1 MEEKDI
7 NGELRQLIA
16 LNFPAIVM
24 LLTDGKESELE
35 TVCANESA
43 DDAEDSS
50 DNELLV
56 PGLQLQRIASAK
68 KGQTHLS
75 QLSLSSDSGDNNEPS
90 NSKST
95 KDLHKNMA
103 HKYKRQLSLQ
113 VKGAGGLMILE

>member
-24 LLTDGKESELE
+24 LLTHGKESELE

-56 PGLQLQRIASAK
+56 PGL
-68 KGQTHLS
+68 
-75 QLSLSSDSGDNNEPS
+75 
-90 NSKST
+90 
-95 KDLHKNMA
+95 
-103 HKYKRQLSLQ
+103 
-113 VKGAGGLMILE
+113 